1 MGILMEPQN
10 VTQIAQEMYLDGHVQ
25 EEVLLLPQI
34 VSHLLFAEMEFYQEL
49 KLVTMESQLKTTS
62 NVSMTV
68 QVQN

>member
-1 MGILMEPQN
+1 MEPQN